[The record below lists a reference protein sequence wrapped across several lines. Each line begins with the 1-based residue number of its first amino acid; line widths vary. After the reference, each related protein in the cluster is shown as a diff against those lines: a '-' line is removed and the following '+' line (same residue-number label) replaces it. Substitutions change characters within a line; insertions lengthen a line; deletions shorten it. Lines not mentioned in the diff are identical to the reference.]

1 MIRKS
6 FLQMLVLIVMGT
18 VIGLVYNTISPQSIP
33 LRGGQEARLEQQGA
47 RTIDLEEVRYYLE
60 QPGVVLIDARSPEEF
75 SLGHIPKA
83 ENLPDEEFKSFFPK
97 LKSKLMTADL
107 IIVYCSGG
115 SCGSSEDLALKLLNE
130 GIGESRIAVFS
141 GGLPAWMKA
150 KLPIERS
157 ADN

>member
-1 MIRKS
+1 
-6 FLQMLVLIVMGT
+6 MLGLIVMGT

-47 RTIDLEEVRYYLE
+47 RTIDLKEVRYYLE

-75 SLGHIPKA
+75 SLGHIPRA
-83 ENLPDEEFKSFFPK
+83 VNLPDDQFVQFFPK
-97 LKSKLMTADL
+97 LKDGLVKADL
-107 IIVYCSGG
+107 IIIYCSGG
-115 SCGSSEDLALKLLNE
+115 SCGTSEDLALKLLKK

-157 ADN
+157 KDN

>member
-1 MIRKS
+1 
-6 FLQMLVLIVMGT
+6 MLGLIVIGT
-18 VIGLVYNTISPQSIP
+18 AIGLVYNAVSPQGIP
-33 LRGGQEARLEQQGA
+33 LSGGQKARLEQQGA
-47 RTIDLEEVRYYLE
+47 RMVNLEEVRYYLK
-60 QPGVVLIDARSPEEF
+60 QPGVLLVDARSPEEF

-83 ENLPDEEFKSFFPK
+83 ENLPDDEFKSFFPK

-150 KLPIERS
+150 KLPIKRS
-157 ADN
+157 AGN